1 MRHLFLKFPS
11 ILAGNGDAT
20 SYLVLAG
27 ILLLVGAIF
36 YFVYRTMQADGE
48 ME

>member
-1 MRHLFLKFPS
+1 MRQLFLKFPP

-27 ILLLVGAIF
+27 IILLVGAIF
-36 YFVYRTMQADGE
+36 YFVYRTMQADQE
-48 ME
+48 AK